1 MLTLYGEI
9 KGQISKFINYYNK
22 ITFYISKSQKA
33 TGEAVYIDDIPY
45 VEGELYAGLVLSEK
59 AHANILDIDASES
72 LKMDGVIDFVSHT

>member
-1 MLTLYGEI
+1 MH
-9 KGQISKFINYYNK
+9 
-22 ITFYISKSQKA
+22 ISKSQKA

-59 AHANILDIDASES
+59 AHANILHIDASQS